1 MSDVVQTPSGIP
13 LEPVYGPGDRGPTST
28 GEPPAPGEYPF
39 TRGNFASGYRGKTWT
54 FRQYSGFGTAEES
67 NGRYRYLLGQG
78 GTGLSVALDL
88 PTQCGYDSDDEEYG
102 EEVGRVGVAIDTLAD
117 AEVLFDGIPLDKIS
131 TSFTINGTAAILLAF
146 YVAAAEK
153 KGVPREKLT
162 GTIQNDILKEYASR
176 GTWIWPPEPSLR
188 LIADTIEFCAAE
200 VPRFN
205 AISVAGAHFRDAGA
219 NAVQEMA
226 FTLADGV
233 TYCDTVVER
242 GRMTI
247 DKFAPQISFFFYTH
261 GDFFEEIAKYRAGR
275 RRWATIVRERYG
287 ATTDKASMFRFG
299 CVAGGASL
307 YAPQAQNNLVRVA
320 YESLAAVLGG
330 VQSMFTAAWDEPFA
344 LPSEESATLALRT
357 QQILAYET
365 GVTKV
370 ADPLGGSYFVEA
382 LTDATEAKIIEI
394 MADLEAHGG
403 MVRSIEDGY
412 LQGLIADE
420 AFKIHHEVESG
431 ERPVVGVN
439 RFVTDEP
446 APDIDTYELNA
457 EGRDL
462 QLKRLAK
469 VKAERDPVAVQDAL
483 AALSRS
489 AEGTDN
495 LMHRLVDCANA
506 YCTVGEIGFR
516 VESGVGRV
524 PTTGGVLMSE
534 STPAQPNPARV
545 LVAKPGLDGHDRG
558 AKIVARTLRDAGF
571 EVIYTGIRQRIEDI
585 VSIALQEDVKLVGLS
600 ILSGAHVG
608 LTTRVVDAL
617 RAADAGDIAVVVGGT
632 IPKADVQ
639 KLLDVGAAAVFPTG
653 TPLEDLV
660 SGVRALTDK
669 AEA

>member
-1 MSDVVQTPSGIP
+1 MTHDHETSSGIP
-13 LEPVYGPGDRGPTST
+13 LEPVYRPTDRADPPEPGQ
-28 GEPPAPGEYPF
+28 YPF
-39 TRGNFASGYRGKTWT
+39 TRGNFASGYRGRLWT

-67 NGRYRYLLGQG
+67 NNRYRYLLDQG

-88 PTQCGYDSDDEEYG
+88 PTQCGYDSDDPEVG
-102 EEVGRVGVAIDTLAD
+102 EEVGRVGVAVDTLAD
-117 AEVLFDGIPLDKIS
+117 AEILFADIPLDRIS

-146 YVAAAEK
+146 YVAAAERA
-153 KGVPREKLT
+153 GVPRAKLT

-242 GRMTI
+242 GRMSI
-247 DKFAPQISFFFYTH
+247 EEFAPQVSFFFYTH
-261 GDFFEEIAKYRAGR
+261 GDFFEEVAKYRAGR

-287 ATTDKASMFRFG
+287 ATADKASMFRFG

-307 YAPQAQNNLVRVA
+307 YAPQAQNNIVRIA
-320 YESLAAVLGG
+320 YEAMASVLGG

-365 GVTKV
+365 GVTRV

-382 LTDATEAKIIEI
+382 LTDATEARIVEI
-394 MADLEAHGG
+394 MKDLDDHGG
-403 MVRSIEDGY
+403 MVRAIEDGY

-420 AFKIHHEVESG
+420 AYRVHQDVEAG
-431 ERPVVGVN
+431 TRPVVGVN

-446 APDIDTYELNA
+446 APDLATYELDA
-457 EGRDL
+457 AGRER

-469 VKAERDPVAVQDAL
+469 VKAERDNAEVRAKL
-483 AALSRS
+483 AALARA

-495 LMHRLVDCANA
+495 LMGPLIDCANA
-506 YCTVGEIGFR
+506 YCTVGEM
-516 VESGVGRV
+516 VAALKGVWG
-524 PTTGGVLMSE
+524 E
-534 STPAQPNPARV
+534 FQQP
-545 LVAKPGLDGHDRG
+545 
-558 AKIVARTLRDAGF
+558 
-571 EVIYTGIRQRIEDI
+571 
-585 VSIALQEDVKLVGLS
+585 
-600 ILSGAHVG
+600 
-608 LTTRVVDAL
+608 VV
-617 RAADAGDIAVVVGGT
+617 
-632 IPKADVQ
+632 
-639 KLLDVGAAAVFPTG
+639 F
-653 TPLEDLV
+653 
-660 SGVRALTDK
+660 
-669 AEA
+669 

>member
-1 MSDVVQTPSGIP
+1 MSDPVQTPSGLP
-13 LEPVYGPGDRGPTST
+13 LEPVYGPADRAGD
-28 GEPPAPGEYPF
+28 PPPPGTYPF

-67 NGRYRYLLGQG
+67 NRRYRYLLDQG

-88 PTQCGYDSDDEEYG
+88 PTVRLRLRRPRIRRG
-102 EEVGRVGVAIDTLAD
+102 GRPGRGGGGHARRREI
-117 AEVLFDGIPLDKIS
+117 LFDGIPLDAIS

-188 LIADTIEFCAAE
+188 LIADTIEFCADE

-275 RRWATIVRERYG
+275 RRWATLVRERYG

-320 YESLAAVLGG
+320 YEAMAAVLGG

-394 MADLEAHGG
+394 MDDLEAHGG
-403 MVRSIEDGY
+403 MVRCIEDGY

-420 AFKIHHEVESG
+420 AYTIHQEVESG
-431 ERPVVGVN
+431 VRPVVGVN

-446 APDIDTYELNA
+446 PPEIATYELDA

-469 VKAERDPVAVQDAL
+469 IKAERDGVAVKESL
-483 AALSRS
+483 AALAKA
-489 AEGTDN
+489 AEGDDN
-495 LMHRLVDCANA
+495 LMHKLIDCANA
-506 YCTVGEIGFR
+506 YCTVGEM
-516 VESGVGRV
+516 V
-524 PTTGGVLMSE
+524 
-534 STPAQPNPARV
+534 STLKSVWGEFQQP
-545 LVAKPGLDGHDRG
+545 
-558 AKIVARTLRDAGF
+558 
-571 EVIYTGIRQRIEDI
+571 
-585 VSIALQEDVKLVGLS
+585 
-600 ILSGAHVG
+600 
-608 LTTRVVDAL
+608 VV
-617 RAADAGDIAVVVGGT
+617 
-632 IPKADVQ
+632 
-639 KLLDVGAAAVFPTG
+639 F
-653 TPLEDLV
+653 
-660 SGVRALTDK
+660 
-669 AEA
+669 